1 MRGGVHPQAWEVTGW
16 GPVWDWEPKGSS
28 GPRRWLPAGVTS
40 APETCSLEE
49 HLCLSRAGAHGTGG
63 CPHHNPNLPAHYVGL
78 TGPHVTVHGT
88 LTPIHSHTL
97 TPTVLEVLS
106 PGQGQS
112 RTGLATWWCQSIYSA
127 QVLIMGCG
135 VATVM
140 GCALPGTGRHPFPE
154 PLRGAGGKRVG
165 GQPQRKQVD
174 CVRPCPLPH
183 GLVTPAP
190 AQPLQD
196 NPARGVR
203 PLWLSVGGREAPG
216 TARGM
221 MPSDPGW
228 PGTLPQTL
236 RKFLRAHPE
245 TAEIHGSFSSQ
256 IFTLAQLARAKGA
269 ARMVRPWH
277 ERVEGSEPSG
287 AVPSDRQGLVCPPLP
302 SPGGYRHRRGG
313 RAPSH

>member
-1 MRGGVHPQAWEVTGW
+1 MRGGVHSQAWVVTGW

-28 GPRRWLPAGVTS
+28 GPRRWLPAGATS

-49 HLCLSRAGAHGTGG
+49 HLCLSRAGAYGTGG
-63 CPHHNPNLPAHYVGL
+63 CSHHNPNLPAYYVGL

-140 GCALPGTGRHPFPE
+140 GCAPPGTGRHPFPE

-165 GQPQRKQVD
+165 GSTLKETGGL
-174 CVRPCPLPH
+174 CKALP
-183 GLVTPAP
+183 TPAWP
-190 AQPLQD
+190 CHTCTCTASSGQPCAGGSGPCGCQWE
-196 NPARGVR
+196 AER
-203 PLWLSVGGREAPG
+203 PQGP
-216 TARGM
+216 ARGM

-287 AVPSDRQGLVCPPLP
+287 AVPSDRQGLV
-302 SPGGYRHRRGG
+302 
-313 RAPSH
+313 